1 MTKHSQHSMDDNL
14 YDELDETTPPTH
26 AAKPTGKHAAEDT
39 VREDYTT
46 ADYNDPR
53 AGKPVSTGISAKV
66 LAGVLAAL
74 VAFALVLG
82 GCWLYKNT
90 KSVAASWPGDVH
102 AAEVSQW
109 LLDSDPSID
118 ASEED
123 VNELTKV
130 ACDEYSSNPRE
141 DNSVANAVGA
151 AIDDK
156 GMNVVTDAEANDR
169 NVIISSMALSYRC
182 PQYIGSEI
190 K

>member
-1 MTKHSQHSMDDNL
+1 MTKHSQHSMDENL
-14 YDELDETTPPTH
+14 YDDLDETTPAH
-26 AAKPTGKHAAEDT
+26 AAQPAGEHAAQDNPA
-39 VREDYTT
+39 T

-53 AGKPVSTGISAKV
+53 AGKPVSTGISTKV

-82 GCWLYKNT
+82 GCWLYQNS
-90 KSVAASWPGDVH
+90 KSVSAAWPGDVR
-102 AAEVSQW
+102 AAEVSRW
-109 LLDSDPSID
+109 MRDADTPVD

-130 ACDEYSSNPRE
+130 ACEEYSSDHRE

-151 AIDDK
+151 AIEDND
-156 GMNVVTDAEANDR
+156 MDVATDAEANDR

-182 PQYIGSEI
+182 PQYVVGEI

>member
-1 MTKHSQHSMDDNL
+1 MTKHSQHSMDENL
-14 YDELDETTPPTH
+14 YDDLDETTPDH
-26 AAKPTGKHAAEDT
+26 AAQPAGENAAQDNPA
-39 VREDYTT
+39 T

-82 GCWLYKNT
+82 GCWLYKNS
-90 KSVAASWPGDVH
+90 KSVSAAWPGDVH
-102 AAEVSQW
+102 AAEVAQW
-109 LLDSDPSID
+109 MVDSDPSID

-123 VNELTKV
+123 VDELTKV
-130 ACDEYSSNPRE
+130 ACDEYGSDERGG
-141 DNSVANAVGA
+141 NSVANAVGA

-156 GMNVVTDAEANDR
+156 NMDVVTDTEANDR

-182 PQYIGSEI
+182 PQYIGGEI

>member
-1 MTKHSQHSMDDNL
+1 MTKHSQHSIDDNL
-14 YDELDETTPPTH
+14 YGELDETTPAH
-26 AAKPTGKHAAEDT
+26 AAQPAGEHAAQ
-39 VREDYTT
+39 DYTT

-82 GCWLYKNT
+82 GCWLYQNS
-90 KSVAASWPGDVH
+90 KSVSAAWPGDVR
-102 AAEVSQW
+102 AAEVSKW
-109 LLDSDPSID
+109 MRDADTPVD

-123 VNELTKV
+123 VDELTKV
-130 ACDEYSSNPRE
+130 ACDEYSSDHRE

-156 GMNVVTDAEANDR
+156 DMSVDTDAEANDR

-182 PQYIGSEI
+182 PQYIGGEI

>member
-14 YDELDETTPPTH
+14 YDELDETT
-26 AAKPTGKHAAEDT
+26 AAQPAGKHAVGDT
-39 VREDYTT
+39 PQDNPAT

-90 KSVAASWPGDVH
+90 KSVSASWPGDVH

-118 ASEED
+118 ASEDD

>member
-14 YDELDETTPPTH
+14 YDELDETT
-26 AAKPTGKHAAEDT
+26 AAQPAGKHSAGDT
-39 VREDYTT
+39 PQGTPAT

-82 GCWLYKNT
+82 GCWLYQNS
-90 KSVAASWPGDVH
+90 KSVSAAWPGDVR
-102 AAEVSQW
+102 AAEVSKW
-109 LLDSDPSID
+109 MRDADTPVD

-123 VNELTKV
+123 VDELTKV
-130 ACDEYSSNPRE
+130 ACDEYSSDHRE

-156 GMNVVTDAEANDR
+156 DMDVATDAEANDR

-182 PQYIGSEI
+182 PQYIGGEI